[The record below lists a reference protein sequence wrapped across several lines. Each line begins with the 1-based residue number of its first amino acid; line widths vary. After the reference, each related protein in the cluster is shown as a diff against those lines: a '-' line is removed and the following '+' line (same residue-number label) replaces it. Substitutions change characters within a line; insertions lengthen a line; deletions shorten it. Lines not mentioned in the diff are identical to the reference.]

1 MTAVSELLK
10 NADGSITNR
19 PVGSVTVVRRAFPKL
34 SHPMFVTELGIVNV
48 PRFVPVKAD
57 VPILVTLLGMFTVDN
72 ELEKA
77 NR

>member
-1 MTAVSELLK
+1 MTAMSELLK

-34 SHPMFVTELGIVNV
+34 SQPILVTEAGIVTA

-72 ELEKA
+72 EVEYP